1 MTLQVHHDGG
11 IEQKRRGAAET
22 IEEVTFM
29 LGSQKEKKKNST
41 RLDAEGMLKENTE
54 RWKQERR
61 GERQNKEFIIA
72 LQHFQLVNIKYK
84 EKGFSLLY
92 FTFTCLLYVMF
103 ASVCS
108 MLNLL
113 AG

>member
-41 RLDAEGMLKENTE
+41 RMDAEGMLKENTE

-61 GERQNKEFIIA
+61 GGKDRTKN
-72 LQHFQLVNIKYK
+72 LL
-84 EKGFSLLY
+84 LLY
-92 FTFTCLLYVMF
+92 NTF
-103 ASVCS
+103 
-108 MLNLL
+108 N
-113 AG
+113 